1 MFFLSFFVS
10 VAFLYSELWR
20 ALIFQKSIKI
30 VSGCLGFFFLNFIYV
45 CASLNR
51 EKLRFYDKNKKY
63 FLILDVL

>member
-30 VSGCLGFFFLNFIYV
+30 VSGCLGFFFF
-45 CASLNR
+45 
-51 EKLRFYDKNKKY
+51 EFYLCLCKFKQGEVA
-63 FLILDVL
+63 FL